1 VANILPPFTRK
12 SGCPTCDFSTV
23 SGKLSAIFRNSSSV
37 TKASYHI
44 AALRLIG
51 IPLVRHVASR
61 EPVTIRHHCHRS
73 RIRPKSLMTS
83 LDVGG
88 VIGVLLVLLAYAG
101 IHFDWFD
108 PKRAP
113 ALLMNL
119 FGSALILV
127 SMIHAFNLS
136 AFLMEAAWAAMALY
150 GLLKLVLRRKRI

>member
-1 VANILPPFTRK
+1 
-12 SGCPTCDFSTV
+12 
-23 SGKLSAIFRNSSSV
+23 
-37 TKASYHI
+37 
-44 AALRLIG
+44 
-51 IPLVRHVASR
+51 
-61 EPVTIRHHCHRS
+61 
-73 RIRPKSLMTS
+73 MTS

-150 GLLKLVLRRKRI
+150 GLLKLVLRRNRI

>member
-1 VANILPPFTRK
+1 
-12 SGCPTCDFSTV
+12 
-23 SGKLSAIFRNSSSV
+23 
-37 TKASYHI
+37 
-44 AALRLIG
+44 
-51 IPLVRHVASR
+51 
-61 EPVTIRHHCHRS
+61 
-73 RIRPKSLMTS
+73 MTL

-127 SMIHAFNLS
+127 SMIRAFNFS
-136 AFLMEAAWAAMALY
+136 AFLMEAAWAVMALY
-150 GLLKLVLRRKRI
+150 GLLKLVLPRKRI

>member
-1 VANILPPFTRK
+1 
-12 SGCPTCDFSTV
+12 
-23 SGKLSAIFRNSSSV
+23 
-37 TKASYHI
+37 
-44 AALRLIG
+44 
-51 IPLVRHVASR
+51 
-61 EPVTIRHHCHRS
+61 
-73 RIRPKSLMTS
+73 MTL

-119 FGSALILV
+119 VGSLLILV
-127 SMIHAFNLS
+127 SMIRAFNLS

-150 GLLKLVLRRKRI
+150 GLVKLVLPHKRVLTANER